1 MERKNKSWDTEG
13 LRVKVAAHRTPHK
26 IKGPLLAFMAPL
38 IPTVISVYLPPP
50 LDGSS
55 SRLYTFYY
63 PCLCY
68 QHPAQAQLHL
78 LLTLKGLRLAPLT
91 PTILK
96 TRHIYPIRHLPG
108 QEARN
113 SRKSLDKAIR
123 KWLWPSHVT
132 SYLFIC
138 KMLIAII
145 TLEGC
150 IKN

>member
-68 QHPAQAQLHL
+68 QHPA
-78 LLTLKGLRLAPLT
+78 
-91 PTILK
+91 
-96 TRHIYPIRHLPG
+96 
-108 QEARN
+108 
-113 SRKSLDKAIR
+113 
-123 KWLWPSHVT
+123 
-132 SYLFIC
+132 
-138 KMLIAII
+138 
-145 TLEGC
+145 
-150 IKN
+150 